1 MTLFVE
7 QKECELELS
16 VAGTLVNA
24 PLLEGLERVFHKPV
38 SSRALDAKD
47 SACGAVA
54 ELGYGEEGVILD
66 KRGRVVAYRKGWKTY
81 LFCVV
86 AAISVRLSF
95 GLSFRLSFTLSP
107 DRCGFIH
114 PDSAGIQHL
123 LMIKAMNPQK
133 PILISYI
140 ICTFVGK

>member
-1 MTLFVE
+1 MALFVE
-7 QKECELELS
+7 QKERELELA
-16 VAGTLVNA
+16 VAGALVNA
-24 PLLEGLERVFHKPV
+24 PLLEGLERVLDKPV
-38 SSRALDAKD
+38 SSGALDAKD

-107 DRCGFIH
+107 DFTSGKAGSIVPSDFWPALNKITFHAH
-114 PDSAGIQHL
+114 PCWSDL
-123 LMIKAMNPQK
+123 
-133 PILISYI
+133 
-140 ICTFVGK
+140 